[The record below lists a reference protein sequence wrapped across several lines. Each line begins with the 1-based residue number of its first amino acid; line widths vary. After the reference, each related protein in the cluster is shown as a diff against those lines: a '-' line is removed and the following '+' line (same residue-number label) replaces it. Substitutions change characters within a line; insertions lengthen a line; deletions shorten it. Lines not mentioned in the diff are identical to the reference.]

1 MGNRSLKICLLSYRS
16 NPRSGGQGIYVSFLS
31 KALADLGHQVDVISS
46 EPFPELDSRVKLI
59 KIFGLNLF
67 EKENHVTALKFRH
80 LFSFTDFFEWLS
92 MLTGGF
98 AEPYTFGRR
107 VLKYLKWSNSDYDI
121 IHDNQSLCHALIS
134 LKKKG
139 WPVIATI
146 HHPISLDLKI
156 AIEHEE
162 RWQYKLLINRWHY
175 FLKMQKDVA
184 RQIDQVV
191 TVSESSKNDIA
202 KDFGVATENITVVH
216 NGIDTEIFKPLPQI
230 ERNSETIMTT
240 TSSDSPLKGLTYL
253 LKAIAALIEEFPNL
267 HLNIL
272 GKVNEGGTAARLI
285 KDLKLGTKVSFFSDI
300 STSEIVELYAKATCA
315 VVPSLYEGFGFP
327 AGEAMAC
334 EVPVVSTNGGALP
347 EVVGEAGLIVE
358 AGNHEALK
366 ESIAYLLKNP
376 SLREDYGKKGR
387 ERIMQKFS
395 WYRCAK
401 QMESLYVK
409 SLKASGKSYVP

>member
-1 MGNRSLKICLLSYRS
+1 MGNKSLKICLLSYRS
-16 NPRSGGQGIYVSFLS
+16 NPRSGGQGVYVSFLS

-46 EPFPELDSRVKLI
+46 EPFPELDRRVKLI

-67 EKENHVTALKFRH
+67 EKENHVTALRFKH

-107 VLKYLKWSNSDYDI
+107 VLKYLKWNNSDYDI
-121 IHDNQSLCHALIS
+121 IHDNQSLCHALIN

-202 KDFGVATENITVVH
+202 KDFGVARENITVVH
-216 NGIDTEIFKPLPQI
+216 NGIDTEIFKPMPQI
-230 ERNSETIMTT
+230 ERVAETIMTT
-240 TSSDSPLKGLTYL
+240 SSADSPLKGLPYL
-253 LKAIAALIEEFPNL
+253 LKAVAALAEEFPNL

-272 GKVNEGGTAARLI
+272 GKVNEGGTASKLI
-285 KDLKLGTKVSFFSDI
+285 EELKLGSKISFFSDI
-300 STSEIVELYAKATCA
+300 STRELVMLYAKASCA
-315 VVPSLYEGFGFP
+315 VVPSLYEGFGLP

-334 EVPVVSTNGGALP
+334 EVPVISTDGGALP
-347 EVVGEAGLIVE
+347 EVVGEAGLIVR
-358 AGNHEALK
+358 ARDHEVLK
-366 ESIAYLLKNP
+366 ESIARLLRSP
-376 SLREDYGKKGR
+376 DLRKEYGKKGR
-387 ERIMQKFS
+387 ERIIKKFS

-401 QMESLYVK
+401 QMESLYLK
-409 SLKASGKSYVP
+409 SLETSGTDHVS